1 MPEDFAKL
9 VEVCESTMPSSLTL
23 VGSFKNWPGHPNG
36 LEIQEFLMRLF
47 KSAEIPRVWNISFDL
62 HHDLKDL
69 FYGTKT
75 SPSVLD
81 EARNSLDVF
90 LSDYFNMVAWG
101 YENLDTHHELP
112 QFLNLEESEREIWN
126 SRHKQAIAT
135 KKAIMSQVYNRMDFF
150 HVATIQEIPTLI
162 RILSCFKLMKLS
174 ILGAP
179 YPTRVFIQRVSS
191 EISNSYRLVRV
202 LNVSLNF
209 LEKAINKLVRI
220 LTRKSYNNVRIKIYL
235 RYLKQTFIAGISTFS
250 WVDGSS
256 LNYPVRK
263 YLEMPLCNSIV
274 LTPYSPT
281 IKAMG
286 FEDNRTVN
294 TVEILNASER
304 LGDIFRTP
312 RKLRKRMRNE
322 SKELVLK
329 LHSPS
334 QRLDQLRRFIESYDP
349 NVITSAGIE
358 NGTFVINHSA

>member
-1 MPEDFAKL
+1 MPEDFGKL
-9 VEVCESTMPSSLTL
+9 VELCESTMPKSLTL
-23 VGSFKNWPGHPNG
+23 VGSFKDWPGHPNG
-36 LEIQEFLMRLF
+36 VGVQEFLMRLF
-47 KSAEIPRVWNISFDL
+47 KSVEVPRVWNISFDL

-81 EARNSLDVF
+81 EARNTLDVF
-90 LSDYFNMVAWG
+90 LSDYFDMVAWG
-101 YENLDTHHELP
+101 YENLDSHHELP
-112 QFLNLEESEREIWN
+112 QFLNLEESERKMWTA
-126 SRHKQAIAT
+126 RHKQAVAT
-135 KKAIMSQVYNRMDFF
+135 QNAIKRQVFNRMDFF

-162 RILSCFKLMKLS
+162 RILSRLKLMKLT

-191 EISNSYRLVRV
+191 EINYSYRLVY
-202 LNVSLNF
+202 LLTALLNF

-220 LTRKSYNNVRIKIYL
+220 LTRKSHNNFRIKIYL
-235 RYLKQTFIAGISTFS
+235 RFLKQTFIAGISTFS

-274 LTPYSPT
+274 LTPYSPI

-286 FEDNRTVN
+286 FEDNRTIH
-294 TVEILNASER
+294 TVEIVDASER
-304 LGDIFRTP
+304 LRDIFSTP
-312 RKLRKRMRNE
+312 RKLRTHMRHE
-322 SKELVLK
+322 AKELVLK

-349 NVITSAGIE
+349 NVITTAGIE
-358 NGTFVINHSA
+358 NGTFVINQSA